1 MRNFFLKV
9 SIILKLKDMNI
20 KFKIKNIKNVIVK
33 IFGNTGKSRDPEEK
47 NKILLNDEN
56 IN

>member
-1 MRNFFLKV
+1 
-9 SIILKLKDMNI
+9 MNI